1 MERTTDNRTLGDLL
15 SELSHETA
23 TLVRQEVALARS
35 ELTQSLARVGRHT
48 SLIAAGAAIMYGG
61 LLAIVAAIVLILMRA
76 GLNPWLAALVA
87 GVAILVLGYLLMQSG
102 LSALRKDRVTPEATV
117 QTLKEN
123 AAWAKNQ
130 MR

>member
-102 LSALRKDRVTPEATV
+102 L
-117 QTLKEN
+117 
-123 AAWAKNQ
+123 
-130 MR
+130 